1 MQLSVIIPTYN
12 RQEKLA
18 QALEALFGQQGLEDI
33 AWEIII
39 IDDGSTDGT
48 GDAVKELSG
57 ESPVPLTYSY
67 QENSGPAAARNQGI
81 RTARAPLVLMIG
93 DDILAT
99 PTLLTKHISAHRR
112 YPYLQDAIL
121 GLVEWAPSLN
131 ITPFMRWWI
140 ENRFRFGALQAG
152 KGEPRFSFFFTCN
165 ISVKR
170 EFLLN
175 HGLFDESFRTAAY
188 EDTELAY
195 RLDQAGLKIHFVS
208 QATAYHDHPVTLQD
222 ASRRMENI
230 GRWSLAFEA
239 RTHFWSAPPTWI
251 RLGKA
256 PWMHPRIIAPLE
268 ALAEKL
274 QTKAIVAPL
283 YALVIIHHFWV
294 GRRRESHGGFV

>member
-12 RQEKLA
+12 RQKKLA
-18 QALEALFGQQGLEDI
+18 HTLEALFGQQGLENV
-33 AWEIII
+33 AWEIIV

-48 GDAVKELSG
+48 GDLVAELSE
-57 ESPVPLTYSY
+57 ESPVPLTYNY
-67 QENSGPAAARNQGI
+67 QENSGPAAARNRGI

-99 PTLLTKHISAHRR
+99 PTLLTKHLAAHKR
-112 YPYLQDAIL
+112 YPHLQDAIL
-121 GLVEWAPSLN
+121 GLIEWAPSLN
-131 ITPFMRWWI
+131 VTPFMRWWI
-140 ENRFRFGALQAG
+140 ENRFRFGALQEG
-152 KGEPRFSFFFTCN
+152 KLEPDFSFFYTCN

-195 RLDQAGLKIHFVS
+195 RLNQAGLRIHFVL
-208 QATAYHDHPVTLQD
+208 QAIAYHDHPVTLQD

-230 GRWSLAFEA
+230 GRWSPAFEA
-239 RTHFWSAPPTWI
+239 KTHFWSAPPAWI

-256 PWMHPRIIAPLE
+256 PWMHPRVIAPLE

-274 QTKAIVAPL
+274 QTEAIIAPL
-283 YALVIIHHFWV
+283 YALVMMHHFWI
-294 GRRRESHGGFV
+294 GRRRASYGDFV